1 MNAYIRVSTL
11 LEIYSPCLI
20 PKLMKKIICPTDFSK
35 AATNAVEFAAII
47 AGRVGASIT
56 LLHVLHLP
64 ILDTT
69 ETAMVAAEVLSEQ
82 RRHAND
88 KLHALSHHLTETH
101 RANNLQVDYV
111 VKESLLADEVK
122 YLTQAEGYDLV
133 VIGSTG
139 GGNTLEEILVGSNTA
154 AVIDRVKCPVL
165 TVPLKAHPAPFQ
177 HIVYASN
184 YEKEDAEAL
193 QEVLE
198 FARLFQARVE
208 IVHVSAEASDSVHS
222 KASQFRERLTQALP
236 DFELEF
242 HEVVHEDEVEGMK
255 GYLTGKHADLLAI
268 LKKRR
273 GFFHNLFSQSF
284 SEQLT
289 YQSKLPM
296 LIIHEP

>member
-1 MNAYIRVSTL
+1 
-11 LEIYSPCLI
+11 
-20 PKLMKKIICPTDFSK
+20 MKKIICPTDFSK

-47 AGRVGASIT
+47 AARINASIT

-69 ETAMVAAEVLSEQ
+69 EMAMVATEVLGEQ
-82 RRHAND
+82 QRHAQE
-88 KLHALSHHLTETH
+88 KLHALSHYLAEKH
-101 RANNLQVDYV
+101 RAENIQVDYL
-111 VKESLLADEVK
+111 VKESLLGDEVK
-122 YLTQAEGYDLV
+122 HLTDTQGYDMV

-154 AVIDRVKCPVL
+154 GVIDRVKCPVL

-184 YEKEDAEAL
+184 YEKEDGIAL
-193 QEVLE
+193 EQVLQ
-198 FARLFQARVE
+198 FAQLFQAQVE
-208 IVHVSAEASDSVHS
+208 IVHMSHEASDNDHS
-222 KASQFRERLTQALP
+222 KANRFRERLRQELP
-236 DFELEF
+236 GFELDF
-242 HEVVHEDEVEGMK
+242 QEVIHPDEVEGMK
-255 GYLTGKHADLLAI
+255 KYLTEKNADLLTI

-289 YQSKLPM
+289 YQSKLPL

>member
-1 MNAYIRVSTL
+1 
-11 LEIYSPCLI
+11 
-20 PKLMKKIICPTDFSK
+20 MKKIICPTDFSK

-64 ILDTT
+64 ILDTS
-69 ETAMVAAEVLSEQ
+69 EAAMVAAEVLGEQ
-82 RRHAND
+82 RRQAKD
-88 KLHALSHHLTETH
+88 KLHALGHYLTETN
-101 RANNLQVDYV
+101 RSANLRIDYL
-111 VKESLLADEVK
+111 VKDALLGDEVK
-122 YLTQAEGYDLV
+122 HLTDSEGYDLV

-165 TVPLKAHPAPFQ
+165 TVPLKARPAPFQ

-184 YEKEDAEAL
+184 YEKEDGEAL
-193 QEVLE
+193 QQVLQ
-198 FARLFQARVE
+198 FAQLFNARVE
-208 IVHVSAEASDSVHS
+208 IVHVSADKSDSANA
-222 KASQFRERLTQALP
+222 KANQFRDRLIQALP
-236 DFELEF
+236 GFELEF
-242 HEVVHEDEVEGMK
+242 HEVIHKDEVEGMK
-255 GYLTGKHADLLAI
+255 GYLTEKHADLLAI

-296 LIIHEP
+296 LIIHER